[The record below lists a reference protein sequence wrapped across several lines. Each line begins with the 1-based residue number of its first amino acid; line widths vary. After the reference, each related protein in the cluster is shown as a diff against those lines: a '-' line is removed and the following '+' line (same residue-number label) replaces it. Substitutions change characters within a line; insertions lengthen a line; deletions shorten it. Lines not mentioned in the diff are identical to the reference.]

1 MIHKSDTIFALAT
14 AYGQSGIGVIRVT
27 GPLSKSISK
36 KILHQDLE
44 PRYAYYGS
52 FFDND
57 NNLIDKGV
65 AISFPGPNSYT
76 GEDVVEFQ
84 GHGGVSVIRKL
95 LETIIS
101 LDVRVA
107 EPGEFTKRA
116 FLNGKM
122 DLVQAEAVQDLIQSS
137 SEESALSAV
146 RSLTGEFSEK
156 INQILSELIALRVF
170 VEATIDFSDEEIDFL
185 ESHEVSSKLHSLK
198 LTLLNILESA
208 NQGAILRDGIHVAIA
223 GKPNAGKSSL
233 LNSLTK
239 QPSAIVTDVAGTTR
253 DVLKETIQID
263 GMPIHIIDTA
273 GLHNSDNI
281 IEQEGIRRAHTEINN
296 ADVVLL
302 VYDAS
307 DKSVDLSILPE
318 SVKDKPK
325 IVIKNKIDL
334 TGSKTGI
341 QKIQNNPEIS
351 ISAKNGDG
359 INIVRKALADF
370 AGLNSNTEGVFLARK
385 RHIIAI
391 NETLSFIN
399 SAISQLDGG
408 ASELVA
414 EDLRQ
419 AGMHLGQITGE
430 FSSDDLLGQ
439 IFSSFCIGK
448 SVSYTHLTLP
458 TKRIV

>member
-1 MIHKSDTIFALAT
+1 MIHKSDTICALAT

-36 KILHQDLE
+36 KILHQDLQ

-65 AISFPGPNSYT
+65 AIAFPGPNSYT

-156 INQILSELIALRVF
+156 INQILSKLISLRVF

-341 QKIQNNPEIS
+341 QNIQNNPEIS

-448 SVSYTHLTLP
+448 
-458 TKRIV
+458 

>member
-1 MIHKSDTIFALAT
+1 VIHKSDTICALAT

-185 ESHEVSSKLHSLK
+185 ESHEVSSKLYSLK

-341 QKIQNNPEIS
+341 QKIQNNSEIS

-448 SVSYTHLTLP
+448 
-458 TKRIV
+458 

>member
-1 MIHKSDTIFALAT
+1 MIHKSDTICALAT

-156 INQILSELIALRVF
+156 INQILSELISLRVF

-198 LTLLNILESA
+198 VTLLNILESA

-341 QKIQNNPEIS
+341 QNIQNNPEIS

-448 SVSYTHLTLP
+448 
-458 TKRIV
+458 

>member
-1 MIHKSDTIFALAT
+1 MIHKSDTICALAT

-36 KILHQDLE
+36 KILHQDLQ

-65 AISFPGPNSYT
+65 AIAFPGPNSYT

-95 LETIIS
+95 LATIIS

-156 INQILSELIALRVF
+156 INQILSKLISLRVF

-198 LTLLNILESA
+198 VTLLNILESA

-341 QKIQNNPEIS
+341 QNIQNNPEIS

-448 SVSYTHLTLP
+448 
-458 TKRIV
+458 

>member
-1 MIHKSDTIFALAT
+1 MIHKSDTICALAT

-36 KILHQDLE
+36 KILHQDLQ

-116 FLNGKM
+116 FLNGKL

-185 ESHEVSSKLHSLK
+185 ESHEVSSKLYSLK

-448 SVSYTHLTLP
+448 
-458 TKRIV
+458 

>member
-1 MIHKSDTIFALAT
+1 MIHKSDTICALAT

-36 KILHQDLE
+36 KILHQDLQ

-185 ESHEVSSKLHSLK
+185 ESHEVSSKLYSLK

-334 TGSKTGI
+334 IGSKTGI
-341 QKIQNNPEIS
+341 QNIQNNPEIS

-448 SVSYTHLTLP
+448 
-458 TKRIV
+458 

>member
-1 MIHKSDTIFALAT
+1 MHKSDTICALAT

-36 KILHQDLE
+36 KILHQDLQ

-65 AISFPGPNSYT
+65 AIAFPGPNSYT

-95 LETIIS
+95 LGTIIS

-156 INQILSELIALRVF
+156 INQILSELISLRVF

-198 LTLLNILESA
+198 VTLLNILESA

-334 TGSKTGI
+334 TGTKTGI
-341 QKIQNNPEIS
+341 QNIQNNPEIS

-448 SVSYTHLTLP
+448 
-458 TKRIV
+458 

>member
-1 MIHKSDTIFALAT
+1 MIHKSDTICALAT

-36 KILHQDLE
+36 KILHQDLQ

-65 AISFPGPNSYT
+65 AIAFPGPNSYT

-95 LETIIS
+95 LATIIS

-156 INQILSELIALRVF
+156 INQILSELISLRVF

-325 IVIKNKIDL
+325 IIIKNKIDL

-341 QKIQNNPEIS
+341 QNIQNNPEIS

-448 SVSYTHLTLP
+448 
-458 TKRIV
+458 

>member
-1 MIHKSDTIFALAT
+1 MIHKSDTICALAT

-36 KILHQDLE
+36 KILHQDLQ

-185 ESHEVSSKLHSLK
+185 ESHEVSSKLYSLK
-198 LTLLNILESA
+198 VTLLNILESA

-341 QKIQNNPEIS
+341 QNIQNNPEIS

-448 SVSYTHLTLP
+448 
-458 TKRIV
+458 

>member
-1 MIHKSDTIFALAT
+1 MIHKSDTICALAT

-36 KILHQDLE
+36 QILHQDLQ

-65 AISFPGPNSYT
+65 AIAFPGPNSYT

-341 QKIQNNPEIS
+341 QNIQNNPEIS

-448 SVSYTHLTLP
+448 
-458 TKRIV
+458 

>member
-1 MIHKSDTIFALAT
+1 MIHKSDTICALAT

-65 AISFPGPNSYT
+65 AIAFPGPNSYT

-185 ESHEVSSKLHSLK
+185 ESHEVSSKLYSLK

-334 TGSKTGI
+334 TDFETGI
-341 QKIQNNPEIS
+341 QNIQKNPEIA

-359 INIVRKALADF
+359 IDIVRKALSDF

-391 NETLSFIN
+391 DETLSFIN
-399 SAISQLDGG
+399 SALSQLEGG

-419 AGMHLGQITGE
+419 AGIHLGQITGE
-430 FSSDDLLGQ
+430 FSSDDLLGE

-448 SVSYTHLTLP
+448 
-458 TKRIV
+458 

>member
-1 MIHKSDTIFALAT
+1 MIRKSDTICALAT

-65 AISFPGPNSYT
+65 AIAFPGPNSYT

-341 QKIQNNPEIS
+341 QNIQNNPEIS

-448 SVSYTHLTLP
+448 
-458 TKRIV
+458 

>member
-1 MIHKSDTIFALAT
+1 MIHKSDTICALAT

-36 KILHQDLE
+36 KILHQDLQ

-65 AISFPGPNSYT
+65 AIAFPGPNSYT

-156 INQILSELIALRVF
+156 INQILSELISLRVF

-334 TGSKTGI
+334 TGSKAGI
-341 QKIQNNPEIS
+341 QNIQNNPEIS

-448 SVSYTHLTLP
+448 
-458 TKRIV
+458 

>member
-1 MIHKSDTIFALAT
+1 MIHKSDTICALAT

-36 KILHQDLE
+36 KILHQDLQ

-65 AISFPGPNSYT
+65 AIAFPGPNSYT

-156 INQILSELIALRVF
+156 INQILSELISLRVF

-185 ESHEVSSKLHSLK
+185 ESHEVSNKLHSLK

-448 SVSYTHLTLP
+448 
-458 TKRIV
+458 

>member
-1 MIHKSDTIFALAT
+1 MIHKSDTICALAT

-65 AISFPGPNSYT
+65 AIAFPGPNSYT

-156 INQILSELIALRVF
+156 INQILSELISLRVF

-198 LTLLNILESA
+198 VTLLNILESA

-448 SVSYTHLTLP
+448 
-458 TKRIV
+458 

>member
-1 MIHKSDTIFALAT
+1 MIHKSDTICALAT

-65 AISFPGPNSYT
+65 AIAFPGPNSYT

-95 LETIIS
+95 LATIIS

-185 ESHEVSSKLHSLK
+185 ESHEVSSKLYSLK

-341 QKIQNNPEIS
+341 QNIQNNPEIS

-448 SVSYTHLTLP
+448 
-458 TKRIV
+458 

>member
-1 MIHKSDTIFALAT
+1 MIHKSDTICALAT

-65 AISFPGPNSYT
+65 AIAFPGPNSYT

-156 INQILSELIALRVF
+156 INQILSKLISLRVF

-185 ESHEVSSKLHSLK
+185 ESHEVSSKLYSLK

-448 SVSYTHLTLP
+448 
-458 TKRIV
+458 

>member
-1 MIHKSDTIFALAT
+1 MIHKSDTICALAT

-65 AISFPGPNSYT
+65 AIAFPGPNSYT

-95 LETIIS
+95 LATIIS

-156 INQILSELIALRVF
+156 INQILSELISLRVF

-341 QKIQNNPEIS
+341 QNIQNNPEIS

-448 SVSYTHLTLP
+448 
-458 TKRIV
+458 

>member
-1 MIHKSDTIFALAT
+1 MIHKSDTICALAT

-65 AISFPGPNSYT
+65 AIAFPGPNSYT

-156 INQILSELIALRVF
+156 INQILSKLISLRVF

-448 SVSYTHLTLP
+448 
-458 TKRIV
+458 